1 MMTVRVNGRDQDLTD
16 GATVLSLLETA
27 GLQPGRVA
35 VELNGRVVPRT
46 GFHRVHLS
54 EGDVLEVVH
63 FVGGG

>member
-1 MMTVRVNGRDQDLTD
+1 MMVIRVNGREQELLD

-35 VELNGRVVPRT
+35 VELNGLVVSRA
-46 GFHRVHLS
+46 GFHRALLK
-54 EGDVLEVVH
+54 EGDILEVVH